1 MLSLLPKLATSIVF
15 YETVPLQE
23 SKARQRY
30 GTYALTFRWRADS
43 LGMRGEVTQKPEKSS
58 AGVKSGESEKS
69 SGGWQAGVFVFLGR
83 SYNIF
88 FYQMDGSG
96 HRVLLEKGSV
106 GNYERSVYRVSPI
119 LTISVVGPSS
129 RRLERS
135 YPQSASSRNRTSS
148 AQSLLSLEIRY
159 SCPFHITGYLDV
171 VVIFGHARRG
181 VVAVVRYMPAESVG
195 QCEQQRPHVCPLKTL
210 VKFSFGSRRS

>member
-15 YETVPLQE
+15 YETLPLQE

-58 AGVKSGESEKS
+58 ASVKSGEAEKR

-88 FYQMDGSG
+88 SYQMGRSG
-96 HRVLLEKGSV
+96 HKVLLERGSV
-106 GNYERSVYRVSPI
+106 GNYERSVYRGPPI

-135 YPQSASSRNRTSS
+135 YPRSTSLRNKVSSASF
-148 AQSLLSLEIRY
+148 LSEFDKSVRLY
-159 SCPFHITGYLDV
+159 YIT
-171 VVIFGHARRG
+171 I
-181 VVAVVRYMPAESVG
+181 
-195 QCEQQRPHVCPLKTL
+195 L
-210 VKFSFGSRRS
+210 V